1 MNFLV
6 IKSSY
11 GSSEVFVIALDLRY
25 HLTILW
31 LLPNPITYSSLIYKH
46 IFLLFYKHIVLLF
59 YILQSTLDIFSFLPW
74 CLSGHCNACGD
85 DLTISGS
92 LNHRNRVSRKPL
104 FHTKYYCV
112 DVLSYK
118 NKIMF
123 GITSI
128 SFPSS
133 VLQVLYRAVAA
144 LRRQCEKKAEKARR
158 RLKGAKAPPF
168 FQEPF

>member
-85 DLTISGS
+85 DLTISSS

-104 FHTKYYCV
+104 FHTKYCCV
-112 DVLSYK
+112 DVLPFLSK
-118 NKIMF
+118 F
-123 GITSI
+123 SITGALYTSPHPDI
-128 SFPSS
+128 STPYIPSNPTCSTTLQHTS
-133 VLQVLYRAVAA
+133 VDGFYL
-144 LRRQCEKKAEKARR
+144 
-158 RLKGAKAPPF
+158 
-168 FQEPF
+168 